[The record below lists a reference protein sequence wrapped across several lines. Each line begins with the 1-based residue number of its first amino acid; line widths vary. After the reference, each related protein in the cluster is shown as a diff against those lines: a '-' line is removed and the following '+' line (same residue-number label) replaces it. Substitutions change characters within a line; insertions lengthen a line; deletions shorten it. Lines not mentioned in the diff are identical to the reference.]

1 VNPSKEIDR
10 ARLGL
15 SKSLMASPCE
25 RKGAYGEWVRDD
37 QGRRL
42 DFAMPERVTFGSAVD
57 EAVAFILW
65 HELKGSTYKPDD
77 AVDAGMTFARGK
89 KGWEIV
95 EDKATFRVQLVNAV
109 TLYLREDDGL
119 AHILSL
125 RDENIRLQGDDGRT
139 LKAPPDL
146 IGTPDILT
154 DRRIVDVKTS
164 GRKYTEAKFRES
176 PEMPVYTELYAAE
189 FGFLP
194 EYLAYQVYVRVAR
207 PYWQWIEVPASPRH
221 VELSRIHAARW
232 RAGLAT
238 GDINLFAFDA
248 AFCGDCPFAKPIPEV
263 GFEGCPVGLAVNEEA
278 QAE

>member
-1 VNPSKEIDR
+1 MTPSKEIDR
-10 ARLGL
+10 ARTGL

-25 RKGAYGEWVRDD
+25 RKSAYGEWVRDD

-65 HELKGSTYKPDD
+65 HELNDSAYRPED
-77 AVDAGMTFARGK
+77 AVAAGMNFARQK

-95 EDKATFRVQLVNAV
+95 EDKATFRVQLENAV

-119 AHILSL
+119 AHVLSL
-125 RDENIRLQGDDGRT
+125 RGENIRLQGDNGRT

-154 DRRIVDVKTS
+154 DRRVIDVKTS
-164 GRKYTEAKFRES
+164 GKRYTEAKFRGS
-176 PEMPVYTELYAAE
+176 PEMPVYAELYTAE

-194 EYLAYQVYVRVAR
+194 EFLAYQVYVRVTK

-221 VELSRIHAARW
+221 IDLSRIHAARW
-232 RAGLAT
+232 RKGLAT
-238 GDINLFAFDA
+238 KDIDLFAFDA
-248 AFCGDCPFAKPIPEV
+248 AFCADCPFANPIPDV
-263 GFEGCPVGLAVNEEA
+263 GFEGCPVGLAVNEEIA
-278 QAE
+278 A

>member
-1 VNPSKEIDR
+1 M
-10 ARLGL
+10 G
-15 SKSLMASPCE
+15 SPCE
-25 RKGAYGEWVRDD
+25 RKGAYGEWIRDD

-57 EAVAFILW
+57 EAVSFILW
-65 HELKGSTYKPDD
+65 HELHESQYRPED

-278 QAE
+278 QAA